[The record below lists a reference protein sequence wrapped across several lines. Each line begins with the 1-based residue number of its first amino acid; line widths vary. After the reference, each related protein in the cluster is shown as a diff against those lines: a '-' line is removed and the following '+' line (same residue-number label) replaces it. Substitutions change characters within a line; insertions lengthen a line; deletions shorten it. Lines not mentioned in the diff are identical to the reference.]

1 MANSPDR
8 TSTKLEAVTHGEQD
22 QEMPQGFWASLKGA
36 SLSDLVQLQCLS
48 GTDCVARVSS
58 GDEVGYLYFRDGRV
72 VHAMSPS
79 HVGEPAAFE
88 ILGWNTGTFEL
99 CNAGWPENESIHDT
113 FQALLIR
120 AAQARDESGR
130 HALARFARART
141 QSGEQVR
148 VERRVAIERGAA
160 PPDAKRMPSVPAP
173 VTGMSKVHA
182 VHAAVRV
189 DANGQVVTSRGVGG
203 EILGDAASLATRL
216 ARLTGE
222 ALGLDGLVSIEA
234 STASQRTLVVIEP
247 TGCILAVCGP
257 VDADFSAR
265 ARALRSLNDDA

>member
-1 MANSPDR
+1 MVNSPNR
-8 TSTKLEAVTHGEQD
+8 TGTTREVVTHGEQEE
-22 QEMPQGFWASLKGA
+22 EMPQGFLASLKGA

-48 GTDCVARVSS
+48 GTDCVARVNS
-58 GDEVGYLYFRDGRV
+58 GDEVGYLYFRAGRV

-88 ILGWNTGTFEL
+88 ILAWSTGTFEL
-99 CNAGWPENESIHDT
+99 CNAGWPEKESIHDT

-130 HALARFARART
+130 HALARFTRART

-148 VERRVAIERGAA
+148 SERRAPLERKEA
-160 PPDAKRMPSVPAP
+160 PPDPKRVASSIPPP
-173 VTGMSKVHA
+173 VTTSKVPA
-182 VHAAVRV
+182 VHAAVRL
-189 DANGQVVTSRGVGG
+189 DASGDLVTSKGVGG
-203 EILGDAASLATRL
+203 EVLGDAASLATRL

-234 STASQRTLVVIEP
+234 SGASQRTLVVIEK
-247 TGCILAVCGP
+247 TGGIVAVRGP
-257 VDADFSAR
+257 VDADFSAIR
-265 ARALRSLNDDA
+265 ERYGV